1 MSKRWIAVILS
12 VLFLAAGT
20 FVHAQDAVETSTVEI
35 IETPVSEDMGTP
47 VVETVEAPVP
57 EAPLSFGGIV
67 TDTESGSATVED
79 IDMTA
84 RTVTLKNEV
93 GEVKTVTCGPEVRNF
108 DQIRKGDKVTLT
120 VSQYAEVT
128 VMKGTDVAPV
138 GEEDVEVARAP
149 LGEKPAAIIEA
160 SLKVMAVVE
169 DINYESRIVTLK
181 GPERMMMVKVGPEA
195 ENFDNVKKGDNV
207 YVELDEIVEIVVTAP
222 AL

>member
-1 MSKRWIAVILS
+1 MSKRWIAVVIS

-20 FVHAQDAVETSTVEI
+20 FVYAQDAVET
-35 IETPVSEDMGTP
+35 P
-47 VVETVEAPVP
+47 VVETMEVAAP
-57 EAPLSFGGIV
+57 EAPLAFGGIV

-79 IDMTA
+79 IDMVA

-108 DQIRKGDKVTLT
+108 DQIRKGDQVTLT
-120 VSQYAEVT
+120 VSKYAEVT
-128 VMKGTDVAPV
+128 VMEGTDVAPV

-149 LGEKPAAIIEA
+149 LGEKPGAIIEA
-160 SLKVMAVVE
+160 SIKVMAVVE

-181 GPERMMMVKVGPEA
+181 GPEQMMMVKAGPEA
-195 ENFDNVKKGDNV
+195 VNFEKVKKGDNV
-207 YVELDEIVEIVVTAP
+207 YIELDEIVEIVVTAP